1 MISFRARLPT
11 LFKYTCNVHWC
22 RVTHFAAVRKERQ
35 IYFRR
40 TPVIIDQM
48 GAFEPLANDDVT
60 DVLARAPYYAYVV
73 RSSERVIM
81 SIWTMMS
88 LSMDDVP

>member
-1 MISFRARLPT
+1 
-11 LFKYTCNVHWC
+11 
-22 RVTHFAAVRKERQ
+22 
-35 IYFRR
+35 
-40 TPVIIDQM
+40 M

-73 RSSERVIM
+73 RSSEREIM